1 MKLCLVTVCLCK
13 EADRARVRLNEKK
26 LKVDRTPAARRL
38 VVEVKREKVAVTV
51 VKNGGSYTVTRHAG
65 NVEVV
70 DTFSLADSV
79 IDTQLNGKSLV
90 AQLIKRDPSGQL
102 RIR

>member
-1 MKLCLVTVCLCK
+1 MCHCK
-13 EADRARVRLNEKK
+13 DAERARVRLNDQK
-26 LKVDRTPAARRL
+26 LKADRTPSIRSL
-38 VVEVKREKVAVTV
+38 VMEVKGGKVEVNV
-51 VKNGGSYTVTRHAG
+51 VKKDGSYSVRGPSG

-70 DTFSLADSV
+70 DNFNLAESV
-79 IDTQLNGKSLV
+79 IDTTLNGESVV